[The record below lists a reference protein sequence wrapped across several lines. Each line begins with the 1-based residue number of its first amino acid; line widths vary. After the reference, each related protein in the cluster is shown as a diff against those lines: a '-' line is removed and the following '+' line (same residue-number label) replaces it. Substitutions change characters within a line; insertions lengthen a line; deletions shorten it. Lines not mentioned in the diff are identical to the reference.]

1 MARIPTYDELQVQQ
15 GILPAA
21 RQSTTAT
28 PDLLGGGAVQQARTG
43 AALSSVGGDML
54 KIAEQMQ
61 DRENMDVVFRAETGM
76 RDEATKL
83 LQSARE
89 RRGVNAKG
97 LVREAEEW
105 WDKKIRDTES
115 VLTNEVQRRAFM
127 QRAAVAR
134 SSTLANIAGWES
146 EQHRVSAT
154 ESGQASVVSATNYAA
169 ANFRDANIRT
179 ESMRSVQENLAT
191 LARIN
196 GWSPEVTAVK
206 QMEAQTVFH
215 RQIVQNY
222 VNADM
227 PDAAKSYFEVHKD
240 QISGSEHDTFTGL
253 FKAGERKLTAQRT
266 VDDVVK
272 QGLSDSAA
280 LDFIRGKLEGEARD
294 IAITDFKTRM
304 AERDALLKRARDRAE
319 DDAVA
324 AYENG
329 GRRFSAI
336 PTSMLEAMDP
346 NARTRLRRLAQQ
358 DADDARRR
366 AEGAPEAKSDLKVLE
381 DIFSKI
387 GTPAFD
393 AINFATHPGLS
404 RSDRV
409 KFMALKAKPEKQVA
423 ARLDNDMFNSIAN
436 EAGLPVFKTPS
447 QRSDTQNGIISNLRT
462 AVEERLQLE
471 TNARGRALNPD
482 ETRKIVEGMMFQT
495 IDTTPGTS
503 LWPGNWGG
511 QRPVYSLP
519 PTDPRRVAVEVDDDA
534 RRRGVTLTPQQR
546 QQAIDRAVKE
556 RASSRTLPNG

>member
-15 GILPAA
+15 GVLPAA
-21 RQSTTAT
+21 RQTTTAT
-28 PDLLGGGAVQQARTG
+28 AEMLGAGAIQQARAG

-61 DRENMDVVFRAETGM
+61 DRENMDVVFRAETAM
-76 RDEATKL
+76 RDEASRL

-97 LVREAEEW
+97 LTKEAEEW
-105 WDKKIRDTES
+105 WDTKLRDSETA
-115 VLTNEVQRRAFM
+115 LTNPVQRRAFL

-154 ESGQASVVSATNYAA
+154 ESGMASVAAATNYAA
-169 ANFRDANIRT
+169 ANFRDDNIRT
-179 ESMRSVQENLAT
+179 ESMRSVQDNIAT

-196 GWSPEVTAVK
+196 GWSPEVIADR
-206 QMEAQTVFH
+206 QMEAQTRFH

-227 PDAAKSYFEVHKD
+227 PDAAKSYFEIHKG
-240 QISGSEHDTFTGL
+240 QINGSEHDTFTGL

-266 VDDVVK
+266 VDDVMK

-280 LDFIRGKLEGEARD
+280 LDFIRGKLEGEVRD
-294 IAITDFKTRM
+294 IAITDYKTRI
-304 AERDALLKRARDRAE
+304 AERETLLKRERERAE
-319 DDAVA
+319 DAAVT

-346 NARTRLRRLAQQ
+346 NARTRLRRLADQ

-366 AEGAPEAKSDLKVLE
+366 ARGEGEGQSDLTVLE
-381 DIFSKI
+381 SVFAKI

-393 AINFATHPGLS
+393 QINFATLPGLS

-409 KFMALKAKPEKQVA
+409 KFMALKAKPEKQVQ
-423 ARLDNDMFNSIAN
+423 ARLDNDMFNSIAA
-436 EAGLPVFKTPS
+436 EAGLPVFKTPKE
-447 QRSDTQNGIISNLRT
+447 RGPEENGRIATLRT
-462 AVEERLQLE
+462 SVEERLQLE
-471 TNARGRALNPD
+471 TNARGRALTPD
-482 ETRKIVEGMMFQT
+482 ETRKIVEGMMIVQV
-495 IDTTPGTS
+495 DATPGFFRRET
-503 LWPGNWGG
+503 L
-511 QRPVYSLP
+511 RPVYSLP
-519 PTDPRRVAVEVDDDA
+519 TSDPRRIAAEIDDEA
-534 RRRGVTLTPQQR
+534 RRRGQTLTPERR
-546 QQAIDRAVKE
+546 QQLIDALTRQ
-556 RASSRTLPNG
+556 RTPSRTLPNG

>member
-15 GILPAA
+15 GVLPAA
-21 RQSTTAT
+21 RQSTSAT
-28 PDLLGGGAVQQARTG
+28 PEMLGGAAIQQQRTG
-43 AALSSVGGDML
+43 AALTSVGGDML

-61 DRENMDVVFRAETGM
+61 DRENTDVIFRAETGM

-97 LVREAEEW
+97 LTREAETW
-105 WDKKIRDTES
+105 WDTKIRDSEAL
-115 VLTNEVQRRAFM
+115 LTNDVQRRAFM

-146 EQHRVSAT
+146 EQQRVSAV
-154 ESGQASVVSATNYAA
+154 ESGNASIVSATNYAA
-169 ANFRDANIRT
+169 ANFRDDAIRT
-179 ESMRSVQENLAT
+179 ESMQSVQQNIAS

-196 GWSPEVTAVK
+196 GWAPEVTAAK
-206 QMEAQTVFH
+206 QMEAQTIFH

-227 PDAAKSYFEVHKD
+227 PDAAKAYFEVHKD
-240 QISGSEHDTFTGL
+240 QISGGEHDTFTGL

-266 VDDVVK
+266 VDAVVK
-272 QGLSDSAA
+272 KGLPDSAA
-280 LDFIRGKLEGEARD
+280 LDEIRSTLEGEARD

-304 AERDALLKRARDRAE
+304 AERAGLLKQARDKAE
-319 DDAVA
+319 DDAVT

-336 PTSMLEAMDP
+336 PTSLLEAMDP

-366 AEGAPEAKSDLKVLE
+366 AEGSGEAKSDLKVLE
-381 DIFSKI
+381 DVFSKI
-387 GTPAFD
+387 GTPAFNE
-393 AINFATHPGLS
+393 INFATLPGLS

-447 QRSDTQNGIISNLRT
+447 QRSESENGRISTLRT

-471 TNARGRALNPD
+471 TNARGRPLNPD
-482 ETRKIVEGMMFQT
+482 ETRKIVEGMMLQQV
-495 IDTTPGTS
+495 DVTPGWWRPETR
-503 LWPGNWGG
+503 
-511 QRPVYSLP
+511 RPVFSLP
-519 PTDPRRVAVEVDDDA
+519 TSDPRRIAAEIDDEA
-534 RRRGVTLTPQQR
+534 RSRGVTLTPERRKQLIDRLTQQR
-546 QQAIDRAVKE
+546 
-556 RASSRTLPNG
+556 STSRTLPNAQ